1 MFNPLKYF
9 APHSLKHLNEHISA
23 LVEGRLWLKILI
35 GMFLGIAV
43 GLIFSSEF
51 GLLAG
56 ENAETLGSWLALPG
70 HIFLTLIQMIVIPLI
85 LASIIRGIAASENF
99 EQLKKM
105 GVGLVLYFLFT
116 TIIAVSIGVGITQ
129 FIKPGQY
136 VDTSAFTQEFS
147 EVKVNQEEIEQKQ
160 IKLNELPGKVVA
172 TLPDNPLNNM
182 VNMEMLQ
189 VVIFSIIIGL
199 ALVSIKPER
208 SKPILN
214 LLNSVQAV
222 CMKIVRWTM
231 LLAPIAVFGLL
242 AQLTMKTGIQSLF
255 SIGYYMGTVVTGLFI
270 MILVYLFIV
279 MVIGG
284 RNPLRFLSNIREAQL
299 LAFSTDSSIVTMPL
313 STKIAEE
320 KLKVRSSVSNFVI
333 PIGATINMDGT
344 ALYQGVAT
352 IFLAQIF
359 GIELGIGAILVL
371 IMTAV
376 GASIGTPA
384 TPGVG
389 IIILSTV
396 LVSIGIPTAGIVLI
410 VGVDRILEMMRTATN
425 VTGDLTAAVVM
436 EKIVKKEAPVKT
448 HLREALSQ

>member
-1 MFNPLKYF
+1 MFNPFQYFSAGNLKY
-9 APHSLKHLNEHISA
+9 LNEYIHS
-23 LVEGRLWLKILI
+23 LVEGKLWLKIII
-35 GMFLGIAV
+35 GMFSGVLV
-43 GLIFSSEF
+43 GLFLGSNFVEL
-51 GLLAG
+51 GD
-56 ENAETLGSWLALPG
+56 NALETAGSWLALPG

-99 EQLKKM
+99 EQLKRM
-105 GVGLVLYFLFT
+105 GVGLVAYFLFT
-116 TIIAVSIGVGITQ
+116 TVIAITIGVGITQ
-129 FIKPGQY
+129 LIKPGEY
-136 VDTSAFTQEFS
+136 VDTSAFAQEFG
-147 EVKVNQEEIEQKQ
+147 KIQIDKEEIEGKE
-160 IKLNELPGKVVA
+160 IKLNELPSKMISV
-172 TLPDNPLNNM
+172 LPDNPLNNM
-182 VNMEMLQ
+182 VNMQMLQ
-189 VVIFSIIIGL
+189 VVIFSIIVGL
-199 ALVSIKPER
+199 ALVSIKPEKSR
-208 SKPILN
+208 PILN

-242 AQLTMKTGIQSLF
+242 AQLTIKTGVQSLF
-255 SIGYYMGTVVTGLFI
+255 SIGYYLGTVVAGLLIMMFVYLLII
-270 MILVYLFIV
+270 MIL
-279 MVIGG
+279 G
-284 RNPLRFLSNIREAQL
+284 RKNPFTFLASIREAQL

-320 KLKVRSSVSNFVI
+320 KLKVRPSVSNFVI

-359 GIELGIGAILVL
+359 GIELGIGAILIL

-425 VTGDLTAAVVM
+425 VTGDLTASVVM
-436 EKIVKKEAPVKT
+436 DRLIKKPSAVKTQIKEA
-448 HLREALSQ
+448 LG

>member
-1 MFNPLKYF
+1 
-9 APHSLKHLNEHISA
+9 
-23 LVEGRLWLKILI
+23 
-35 GMFLGIAV
+35 MFLGIAV
-43 GLIFSSEF
+43 GLLLSSEF
-51 GLLAG
+51 GLLTRDT
-56 ENAETLGSWLALPG
+56 AETVGSWLALPG

-105 GVGLVLYFLFT
+105 GVGLVVYFLFT
-116 TIIAVSIGVGITQ
+116 TIIAVTIGVGITQ

-147 EVKVNQEEIEQKQ
+147 EVKINKDEIEQKQ
-160 IKLNELPGKVVA
+160 IKMNELPGKVVA

-199 ALVSIKPER
+199 ALVSIKPEK

-214 LLNSVQAV
+214 LLNSLQAV

-231 LLAPIAVFGLL
+231 LLASIAVFGLL

-255 SIGYYMGTVVTGLFI
+255 SIGYYVGTVMLGLFV
-270 MILVYLFIV
+270 MILVYLLIV
-279 MVIGG
+279 LILG
-284 RNPLRFLSNIREAQL
+284 RKNPLTFLKDIREAQL

-320 KLKVRSSVSNFVI
+320 KLKVKTSVSNFVI

-359 GIELGIGAILVL
+359 GIELGLGAILVL

-389 IIILSTV
+389 IVILSTA

-410 VGVDRILEMMRTATN
+410 VGVDRILEMMRMATN

-436 EKIVKKEAPVKT
+436 DRMVKEEAPVKAQI
-448 HLREALSQ
+448 REALG

>member
-1 MFNPLKYF
+1 MFNPFKFF
-9 APHSLKHLNEHISA
+9 ATDSLKHLHEHVSA
-23 LVEGRLWLKILI
+23 LVEGKLWLKILI
-35 GMFLGIAV
+35 GMFLGVGV
-43 GLIFSSEF
+43 GLLLSSEF
-51 GLLAG
+51 GLLSK
-56 ENAETLGSWLALPG
+56 ENAETVGSWLALPG

-105 GVGLVLYFLFT
+105 GTGLVVYFLFT

-136 VDTSAFTQEFS
+136 VDTSAFAQEFGN
-147 EVKVNQEEIEQKQ
+147 VQINKEEIEQKE

-199 ALVSIKPER
+199 ALVSIKPEK

-214 LLNSVQAV
+214 LLSSVQDV

-255 SIGYYMGTVVTGLFI
+255 SIGYYVGTVMLGLFI
-270 MILVYLFIV
+270 MLLVYLLIV
-279 MVIGG
+279 MVLGKK
-284 RNPLRFLSNIREAQL
+284 NPLTFLRDIREAQL

-313 STKIAEE
+313 SIKIAEE
-320 KLKVRSSVSNFVI
+320 KLKVKASVSNFVI

-359 GIELGIGAILVL
+359 GIELGLGAILIL

-389 IIILSTV
+389 IVILSTV
-396 LVSIGIPTAGIVLI
+396 LVSTGIPTTGIILI

-425 VTGDLTAAVVM
+425 VTGDLTASVVM
-436 EKIVKKEAPVKT
+436 NRMVKEKATVKT
-448 HLREALSQ
+448 RLKEALS

>member
-1 MFNPLKYF
+1 MFNPFQYFAAGDLKY
-9 APHSLKHLNEHISA
+9 LNEYIRS
-23 LVEGRLWLKILI
+23 LVEGKLWLKIII
-35 GMFLGIAV
+35 GMFSGVLV
-43 GLIFSSEF
+43 GLFLSSNF
-51 GLLAG
+51 ITLS
-56 ENAETLGSWLALPG
+56 ENTLETAGSWLALPG

-105 GVGLVLYFLFT
+105 GLGLVAYFLLT
-116 TIIAVSIGVGITQ
+116 TVVAITIGVGITQ
-129 FIKPGQY
+129 LVKPGEY
-136 VDTSAFTQEFS
+136 VDTSAFAQEFG
-147 EVKVNQEEIEQKQ
+147 EIQIDKEEIEGKE
-160 IKLNELPGKVVA
+160 IKLNELPSKVVSI
-172 TLPDNPLNNM
+172 LPDNPLNNM
-182 VNMEMLQ
+182 VNMQMLQ
-189 VVIFSIIIGL
+189 VVIFSIIVGL
-199 ALVSIKPER
+199 ALVSIKPEK

-242 AQLTMKTGIQSLF
+242 AQLTIKTGIQSLF
-255 SIGYYMGTVVTGLFI
+255 SIGYYLGTVISGLLL
-270 MILVYLFIV
+270 MMLVYLLIV
-279 MVIGG
+279 MIIG
-284 RNPLRFLSNIREAQL
+284 RKNPLTFLKSIREAQL
-299 LAFSTDSSIVTMPL
+299 LAFSTDSSIATMPL

-320 KLKVRSSVSNFVI
+320 ELKVRPSVSNFVI
-333 PIGATINMDGT
+333 PLGATINMDGT

-359 GIELGIGAILVL
+359 GIELGIGAILIL

-425 VTGDLTAAVVM
+425 VTGDLTASVVM
-436 EKIVKKEAPVKT
+436 DRLIKKPSAVKTQIKEA
-448 HLREALSQ
+448 LG